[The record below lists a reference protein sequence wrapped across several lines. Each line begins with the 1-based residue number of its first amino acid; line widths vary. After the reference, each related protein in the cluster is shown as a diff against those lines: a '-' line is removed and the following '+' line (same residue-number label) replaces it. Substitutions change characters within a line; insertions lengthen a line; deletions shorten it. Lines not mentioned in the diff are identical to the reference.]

1 MPCQSRLWG
10 RRLGLVV
17 IAGLTVLGSPAR
29 SFEIGERF
37 AVGDWAG
44 HAQYDDDGT
53 GRQAFSLCLIS
64 AEFDNGMTLAFIRKA
79 EGFAFFIS
87 DPRWQLEQY
96 ATYPLTVTIDRLW
109 SERVEGRAVL
119 HSVLVELQPE
129 LRIWDALSRGRRLT
143 VVTDTRRLD
152 FVLDGS
158 ARALD
163 RLERCFRDHS
173 RAAVEAERNPFDG
186 SGNPF
191 AAAPGARPKQAP
203 QPQQAPRP
211 QRPSMQLTQ
220 LSGLLQKVVGVEFW
234 VKPAAEVDASLEM
247 DYVYGVGDLLTGFYW
262 EQLDDGRS
270 AERILSDALAALQ
283 EGCSGPFVSGL
294 RSSVDS
300 KRAQRTHGSHA
311 CKADDFFADA
321 TVIAWKNGYVTVF
334 VNTTDMA
341 DAQVAEEIGTAVG
354 IALAP

>member
-1 MPCQSRLWG
+1 MPCRSRLWG
-10 RRLGLVV
+10 HFVGLVF
-17 IAGLTVLGSPAR
+17 ISGLATFGSVSPAC

-64 AEFDNGMTLAFIRKA
+64 AEFDSGMTLAFIRKA
-79 EGFAFFIS
+79 AGFASFIS

-96 ATYPLTVTIDRLW
+96 ATYPLTVSIDRLW

-119 HSVLVELQPE
+119 HSVLVELQPQ
-129 LRIWDALSRGRRLT
+129 LRVWDALSRGRRLT
-143 VVTDTRRLD
+143 VVTDTRRFD

-173 RAAVEAERNPFDG
+173 RAVVEAERNPFDG
-186 SGNPF
+186 SSNPF
-191 AAAPGARPKQAP
+191 AAPVAPP
-203 QPQQAPRP
+203 QGAPRP
-211 QRPSMQLTQ
+211 QRPSMQLAQ

-270 AERILSDALAALQ
+270 AERILSDALATLQ
-283 EGCSGPFVSGL
+283 ENCSGPFVSGL

-300 KRAQRTHGSHA
+300 KRALRTHGSHA

-341 DAQVAEEIGTAVG
+341 DAQVAEEIGSAIGT
-354 IALAP
+354 ALAP

>member
-1 MPCQSRLWG
+1 MPCRSRFRG
-10 RRLGLVV
+10 RLVGLVFS
-17 IAGLTVLGSPAR
+17 AGLAALGPVSPAR
-29 SFEIGERF
+29 SFEVGERF
-37 AVGDWAG
+37 SAGDWAG

-53 GRQAFSLCLIS
+53 GRQSFSLCLIS

-96 ATYPLTVTIDRLW
+96 ATYPLTVSIDRLW

-129 LRIWDALSRGRRLT
+129 LRVWDALSRGRRLT
-143 VVTDTRRLD
+143 VVSDARRFD

-173 RAAVEAERNPFDG
+173 RAVVEADRNPFGG
-186 SGNPF
+186 SRNPF
-191 AAAPGARPKQAP
+191 AAAPVAP
-203 QPQQAPRP
+203 PQQAPRP
-211 QRPSMQLTQ
+211 PRPSLQLAQ
-220 LSGLLQKVVGVEFW
+220 LSGLLEKVVGVEFW

-283 EGCSGPFVSGL
+283 EGCSGPFISGL
-294 RSSVDS
+294 RASVDS
-300 KRAQRTHGSHA
+300 KRALRTHGSHA

-341 DAQVAEEIGTAVG
+341 DAQVAEEIGSAIGT
-354 IALAP
+354 ALAP